1 MRKKNTEPLSEILNQ
16 VLKRNSMD
24 RKLNEIRVIQAWPLV
39 LGENIM
45 QYTTNLYFSKEK
57 LFVSLSSSVL
67 RHELFLSKERIIT
80 SLNEFVGEDVVSEII
95 FQ

>member
-24 RKLNEIRVIQAWPLV
+24 RKLNEIRIIQAWPLV

-45 QYTTNLYFSKEK
+45 QYTTNLYFSNEK

-80 SLNEFVGEDVVSEII
+80 SLNEFVGEEVVSEII